1 MEQVKITCIALD
13 LDGTTLNSQGRLG
26 RRNREAIERALDAG
40 IQVVAASGRSLDSLP
55 KDILEIKGIQY
66 GITSNGAAVYR
77 LSDRKC
83 LKQSRLSGDSVK
95 EILACT
101 EKEEVVFEAFIKGK
115 PYAQKEYVEDP
126 VSFGATERAIPY
138 IQSTRDPVADM
149 EKFIQENQEMLD
161 CLDIVVK
168 SEEKKRDLWKTL
180 RENVKDVYITSSV
193 PQLLEISHRDSGKDA
208 GIRFLLEYLG
218 LDREGLAA
226 FGDGDNDKE
235 LLAYARIGIAMENA
249 SPECKRTADWIAPSN
264 DRDGVA
270 WGIEKLLGIGSF
282 EL

>member
-13 LDGTTLNSQGRLG
+13 LDGTTLNPQGRLG
-26 RRNREAIERALDAG
+26 RRNREAIKKALDAG

-55 KDILEIKGIQY
+55 KDILEIEGIQY

-83 LKQSRLSGDSVK
+83 LKQSRLSGDSVN
-95 EILACT
+95 EILACA

-115 PYAQKEYVEDP
+115 PYAQKEYVADP

-138 IQSTRDPVADM
+138 IQSTREPVADM
-149 EKFIQENQEMLD
+149 ENFIRENQEMLD

-193 PQLLEISHRDSGKDA
+193 PQLLEISHRDSGKFPSGIS
-208 GIRFLLEYLG
+208 GIRQRRPGGFWRRG
-218 LDREGLAA
+218 Q
-226 FGDGDNDKE
+226 
-235 LLAYARIGIAMENA
+235 
-249 SPECKRTADWIAPSN
+249 
-264 DRDGVA
+264 
-270 WGIEKLLGIGSF
+270 
-282 EL
+282 

>member
-13 LDGTTLNSQGRLG
+13 LDGTTLNPQGRLG
-26 RRNREAIERALDAG
+26 RRNREAIKKALDAG

-55 KDILEIKGIQY
+55 KDILEIEGIQY

-115 PYAQKEYVEDP
+115 PYAQKEYVADP

-138 IQSTRDPVADM
+138 IQSTREPVADM
-149 EKFIQENQEMLD
+149 ENFIRENQEMLD

-208 GIRFLLEYLG
+208 GIRFLLE
-218 LDREGLAA
+218 

-249 SPECKRTADWIAPSN
+249 SPECKRAADWIAPSN

-270 WGIEKLLGIGSF
+270 WGIEKILRQ
-282 EL
+282 ELPEL

>member
-13 LDGTTLNSQGRLG
+13 LDGTTLNPQGRLG

-180 RENVKDVYITSSV
+180 RENVKDVYKLIKPEKINNKNVLIFDDIYTTGSTIMSC
-193 PQLLEISHRDSGKDA
+193 A
-208 GIRFLLEYLG
+208 
-218 LDREGLAA
+218 
-226 FGDGDNDKE
+226 KE
-235 LLAYARIGIAMENA
+235 LEKAHVKKIGILTLA
-249 SPECKRTADWIAPSN
+249 KD
-264 DRDGVA
+264 
-270 WGIEKLLGIGSF
+270 
-282 EL
+282 

>member
-1 MEQVKITCIALD
+1 M
-13 LDGTTLNSQGRLG
+13 
-26 RRNREAIERALDAG
+26 
-40 IQVVAASGRSLDSLP
+40 
-55 KDILEIKGIQY
+55 
-66 GITSNGAAVYR
+66 YR

-83 LKQSRLSGDSVK
+83 LKQSKLSGDSVN
-95 EILACT
+95 EILACA

-126 VSFGATERAIPY
+126 VSFGASERAIPY
-138 IQSTRDPVADM
+138 IQSTREPVADM
-149 EKFIQENQEMLD
+149 ENFIRENQEMLD

-180 RENVKDVYITSSV
+180 QENVKDVYITSSV

-218 LDREGLAA
+218 LNREGLAA